1 MFAGFRISAGLSV
14 IGAIVGDFFFTKG
27 NPGLGRRISD
37 YFINNQPSRMF
48 VCSILASLLGVLF
61 FVVFGWL
68 SNRVTGHWHESTRKD
83 SR

>member
-1 MFAGFRISAGLSV
+1 
-14 IGAIVGDFFFTKG
+14 
-27 NPGLGRRISD
+27 
-37 YFINNQPSRMF
+37 

-68 SNRVTGHWHESTRKD
+68 SNRAVGHWHESVRKD